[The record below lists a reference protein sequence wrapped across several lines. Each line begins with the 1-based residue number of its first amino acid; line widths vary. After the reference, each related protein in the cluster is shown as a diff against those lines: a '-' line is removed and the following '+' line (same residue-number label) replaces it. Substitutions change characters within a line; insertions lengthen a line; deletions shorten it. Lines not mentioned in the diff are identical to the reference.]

1 MIYPI
6 STPPG
11 HSALA
16 FHAFDDRNCLQ
27 SNARITSYLGKP
39 SSHGETQIGLGI
51 LFGSSDSLPRV
62 NDLEDLPP
70 FLDSSQPPA
79 RTPLSPTE
87 TLRLRCSPTPG
98 DECQVIDT
106 DFNTSSSA
114 FSITDWIVNPSS
126 SPAPSDALYGPST
139 APHQFESPRTAA
151 GIHPAV
157 LVSPRTRTSP
167 TNTNGAPETMETA
180 FLQVVE
186 RICFSRIP
194 ITTCLSPSQT
204 LIPRRNY
211 VSPDVSN
218 FTSAQPPAIV
228 FAGSDFGQQPGDLFS
243 APIVTSNE
251 LASTDFFTVGTASV
265 SPRDAL
271 PSNGYAKGPLVSPD
285 TPAFNIHEGIS
296 EYDLQ
301 RRANR
306 YRRRYPGRSL
316 DRHWLLK
323 YAGKLNKDGK
333 AMEDYRCYISGCTQV
348 NKRRDHIMV
357 HICSHVNERPFAC
370 RYCHMTFLRRNE
382 CKRHE
387 AGHSGLKPFVCRL
400 CPPPAARFARQDLL
414 TRHARRA
421 HDATGREQGEKSQQ
435 TPEMAVP
442 SRSEPVR
449 KRARMAALRPRT
461 SREACS

>member
-16 FHAFDDRNCLQ
+16 FQASVFSPFLAPPFDDRNCLQ
-27 SNARITSYLGKP
+27 SNARLTSYLGKP

-62 NDLEDLPP
+62 DGSVIPVSALEDLPP
-70 FLDSSQPPA
+70 SLDSSQPPTRA
-79 RTPLSPTE
+79 PLSPTE
-87 TLRLRCSPTPG
+87 TLRSRCSPTPG
-98 DECQVIDT
+98 GDCQVIDT

-139 APHQFESPRTAA
+139 APHRFEPAPDALSRSPATLVDTNSRDAALAIPRTSV
-151 GIHPAV
+151 GIHSAV
-157 LVSPRTRTSP
+157 LVPPRTRTSP
-167 TNTNGAPETMETA
+167 TNTDGPPETMETA

-194 ITTCLSPSQT
+194 IATCLSPSQT
-204 LIPRRNY
+204 LILRRDY
-211 VSPDVSN
+211 LSPDVSDLP
-218 FTSAQPPAIV
+218 SAQPPAVV
-228 FAGSDFGQQPGDLFS
+228 FAGSNFGQQPGGLIS
-243 APIVTSNE
+243 APIETSNE
-251 LASTDFFTVGTASV
+251 LASTDFFTVGTASL

-296 EYDLQ
+296 ECDLQ

-370 RYCHMTFLRRNE
+370 RYWLLL
-382 CKRHE
+382 
-387 AGHSGLKPFVCRL
+387 SDPFA
-400 CPPPAARFARQDLL
+400 P
-414 TRHARRA
+414 
-421 HDATGREQGEKSQQ
+421 REIS
-435 TPEMAVP
+435 
-442 SRSEPVR
+442 
-449 KRARMAALRPRT
+449 
-461 SREACS
+461 